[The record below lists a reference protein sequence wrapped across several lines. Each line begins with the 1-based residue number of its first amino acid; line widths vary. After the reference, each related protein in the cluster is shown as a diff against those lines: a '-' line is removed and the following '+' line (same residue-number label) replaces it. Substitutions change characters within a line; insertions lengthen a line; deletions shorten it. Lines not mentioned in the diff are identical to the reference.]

1 MKPVNTT
8 RRSLLK
14 FIGFGG
20 GALAVTG
27 PSSFAAIKLPSTKPV
42 ANGHGILAE
51 GPFKL
56 TDLPYAYGA
65 LEPHI
70 DAKTMEIH
78 HSKHHAA
85 YINNLNAALEKES
98 GWKDKKLE
106 ELLRDTKKIP
116 ESIRTA
122 VRNNGGGHY
131 NHTFFWMIL
140 SPEKQEPTGKLADAI
155 KRDFG
160 SLDDFKKQFNESATK
175 VFGSGW
181 AWLIKDNAGKL
192 SITTTPNQDNPIMDV
207 AEKNGTPV
215 LGVDVW
221 EHAYYLKHQNK
232 RVDYL
237 ASFWN
242 VVNWKKAGEF
252 YESV

>member
-1 MKPVNTT
+1 MLVKQMSAS

-14 FIGFGG
+14 FMGLAG
-20 GALAVTG
+20 GAVALGA
-27 PSSFAAIKLPSTKPV
+27 PSFAASAFSINRSKV
-42 ANGHGILAE
+42 NGLGIVGD
-51 GPFKL
+51 GPFRL
-56 TDLPYAYGA
+56 PDLPYAYTA

-85 YINNLNAALEKES
+85 YVNNLNAALEKEPD
-98 GWKDKKLE
+98 WQEKPLETLLKDI
-106 ELLRDTKKIP
+106 KKIP

-131 NHTFFWMIL
+131 NHTFFWMVI
-140 SPEKQEPTGKLADAI
+140 SPDKQEASGKLADAI
-155 KRDFG
+155 QRDFG
-160 SLDDFKKQFNESATK
+160 SLDDLKKQFNEAATK

-181 AWLIKDNAGKL
+181 AWVVKDNAGKL
-192 SITTTPNQDNPIMDV
+192 SITSTPNQDNPIMDV
-207 AEKNGTPV
+207 AEKQGTPV

-232 RVDYL
+232 RAEYL
-237 ASFWN
+237 SDFWN

-252 YESV
+252 YDA